1 MVNLKAA
8 FALVN
13 KLKAIYENNE
23 QFLALSLG
31 LSIPKGDFEL
41 IRDINPA
48 NEQEADQARYNYA
61 KLVNAVPEKSLA
73 YNTTDQMLW
82 DVFLDLLD
90 PAQTE
95 VAADR
100 VLPDALKTKFE
111 DAKRLVYQDYSTRTE
126 SALRLAYRAYKDV
139 YDKLDYQIRMGDFDT
154 EHNKPDQ
161 KEWTG
166 IQRPE
171 LVKKRDEALSDWKSR
186 GAKEA
191 IEAALH
197 LIESVEG
204 QTPLST
210 WNKWKNKTLNVQ
222 ACTAIE
228 DGANYYMTGFSPG
241 DFTQN
246 EGCWSKFTLTAQAI
260 QAAGQSAPP
269 ELMNLLAVSGNQSE
283 LEIESISFD
292 VAVVNIDR
300 PWLSEEVFKSD
311 IWRFYQKDRRLSDGK
326 TNPQGDLPA
335 YSIKMVLA
343 KNPVI
348 KVKPSTSSPL
358 NIKWL
363 EMLKSRPLWLGPLK
377 INQFKTEI
385 DPKTVTTIDKNI
397 QKLPAEKGL
406 FSMVKVNPALL
417 NMRVK
422 GQEDRKN
429 FGIASAKVETLRIPV
444 IKAND
449 FRAKNEQAQTY
460 QKAQINWSNLQFT
473 NLHTTNIGS
482 NVSTGNVGTIGGTTV
497 KPQTSTVLTGTNVL
511 TSNTVNSSVLT
522 GVTLGGFKRGAEG
535 AEEYQILGFICKAL
549 PKSPNP
555 NANLV
560 WV

>member
-31 LSIPKGDFEL
+31 LSIAKDDFEL
-41 IRDINPA
+41 IKDINPP
-48 NEQEADQARYNYA
+48 NVEEADQARFNYA
-61 KLVNAVPEKSLA
+61 KIVNAVPEKSLA

-95 VAADR
+95 VATDR
-100 VLPDALKTKFE
+100 VLPDALKIKFE

-154 EHNKPDQ
+154 EYNNPDK
-161 KEWTG
+161 KEWTD

-171 LVKKRDEALSDWKSR
+171 LVKKRDEALSDWKGR

-191 IEAALH
+191 IEAALQ
-197 LIESVEG
+197 LIESVEA

-210 WNKWKNKTLNVQ
+210 WNKWKNKTLNIQ

-228 DGANYYMTGFSPG
+228 DGATYYLTGFSPG

-311 IWRFYQKDRRLSDGK
+311 IWRFYQKGRRLSDGK

-363 EMLKSRPLWLGPLK
+363 EILKSRPLWLGPLK
-377 INQFKTEI
+377 INQFRTEI
-385 DPKTVTTIDKNI
+385 DPKTVTTIDKHI
-397 QKLPAEKGL
+397 QKLPAQKGL
-406 FSMVKVNPALL
+406 FSMVKVNPGLL
-417 NMRVK
+417 NMGIK
-422 GQEDRKN
+422 GQDDRKN
-429 FGIASAKVETLRIPV
+429 FGIASTKVQTLRIPV

-449 FRAKNEQAQTY
+449 FRAKNEQAQMY
-460 QKAQINWSNLQFT
+460 QNTQINWSNLQFT
-473 NLHTTNIGS
+473 NLHTTSIGS

-497 KPQTSTVLTGTNVL
+497 KPQTGTVLTGTNVL

-522 GVTLGGFKRGAEG
+522 GVTLGGFKRGTEST
-535 AEEYQILGFICKAL
+535 EEYQILGFICKAL

-555 NANLV
+555 SANLV
-560 WV
+560 WA